1 LLINMWQVFGV
12 FDLVFVVGVAAGLAL
27 ALVGVGAWRRAVY
40 VYRLEGQIPQ
50 VLRVLS
56 DAVSAGLSL
65 KGAVESAAAL
75 ALRPMG
81 DVLRRVLSLAEVG
94 GLTVEEALWRVAGEL
109 PSPNFRRFVLIVTEA
124 ARSGARLPEV
134 LDVAARSFATVVEFR
149 QAVASQLRPY
159 VALFYTVVAVFA
171 VLADVLV
178 YVLLPQLAQLTASAP
193 TQQGV
198 KPVALERGDVLRVL
212 YISGFVSAVVGGLVV
227 GRVVYGSPRAGL
239 VHAGAAAVILAVGLW
254 APQWIKF

>member
-1 LLINMWQVFGV
+1 MFN
-12 FDLVFVVGVAAGLAL
+12 LVFVVGVAAGLAL
-27 ALVGVGAWRRAVY
+27 VGAGARRRAVY

-56 DAVSAGLSL
+56 DAVSGGLSL

-94 GLTVEEALWRVAGEL
+94 GFTVEEALWRVAGET
-109 PSPNFRRFVLIVTEA
+109 PSPNFRRFALIVTEA
-124 ARSGARLPEV
+124 ARSGARFPEV
-134 LDVAARSFATVVEFR
+134 LDMAARIFATVVEFR

-159 VALFYTVVAVFA
+159 VALFYTVVTVFA

-178 YVLLPQLAQLTASAP
+178 YVLLP
-193 TQQGV
+193 
-198 KPVALERGDVLRVL
+198 
-212 YISGFVSAVVGGLVV
+212 
-227 GRVVYGSPRAGL
+227 
-239 VHAGAAAVILAVGLW
+239 
-254 APQWIKF
+254 

>member
-1 LLINMWQVFGV
+1 M

-94 GLTVEEALWRVAGEL
+94 GLSVEEALWRVAGEL
-109 PSPNFRRFVLIVTEA
+109 PSPNFRRFALIVTEA
-124 ARSGARLPEV
+124 ARSGARFPEV

-159 VALFYTVVAVFA
+159 VALFYVVVAVFV

-178 YVLLPQLAQLTASAP
+178 YLLLPQLAQLTASAP
-193 TQQGV
+193 TQQGIR
-198 KPVALERGDVLRVL
+198 PVVLERGDVLRVL
-212 YISGFVSAVVGGLVV
+212 YISGFVSAVVGGLIV
-227 GRVVYGSPRAGL
+227 GRVVYGGLRAGL

-254 APQWIKF
+254 APQWMKF